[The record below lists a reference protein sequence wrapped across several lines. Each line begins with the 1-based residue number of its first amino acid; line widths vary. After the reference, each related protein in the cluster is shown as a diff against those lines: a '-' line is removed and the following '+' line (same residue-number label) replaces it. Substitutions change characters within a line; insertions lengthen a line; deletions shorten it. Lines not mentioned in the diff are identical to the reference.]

1 MQNDMSGK
9 LNARSICSP
18 LILLLLLSVS
28 EKVFAQSGGDLQEEK
43 FGSYS
48 PNAGFR
54 IATTDKGVLNFR
66 IYTYLRYLNQGGLED
81 YYVDSFGDTTAIDV
95 RQDMQVN
102 KVNIQFNG
110 WLMDP
115 RFRYLF
121 YVWTNNTAQGQAS
134 QVVVA
139 GNLQY
144 QFNKAF
150 NLGGGINALPSS
162 RTTEGNFPFWLTVD
176 NRLAAEEFF
185 RASYTTGLWASGSF
199 LKKLKYNVMIG
210 NNLSQLGIDAG
221 QLDFSFN
228 TLSGMVAWY
237 PTTGEYGLRDNIGD
251 FENHE
256 KVATRIAAHFTRS
269 DEDKQGVPTTEA
281 FENVTIR
288 LSDGSPIFR
297 ANLFG
302 PGIQITDATYQMFSV
317 DGGFKYKGFALEG
330 EYYLR
335 LVDQIKYTGI
345 GSLPKDRLKDNG
357 FQIQASGMIV
367 DQTLQAYATYAKIY
381 GEYGDPDDFRIGLNW
396 FPWKNHVVRWNLEY
410 INTTGIPVGGL
421 SLPYPVGG
429 TGYIVHSN
437 FQVNF

>member
-1 MQNDMSGK
+1 M
-9 LNARSICSP
+9 P
-18 LILLLLLSVS
+18 YVFLLLLMICGKANLL
-28 EKVFAQSGGDLQEEK
+28 AQSDSMKLEEAK
-43 FGSYS
+43 FGTYS

-54 IATTDKGVLNFR
+54 LATTDKGVLNFR

-81 YYVDSFGDTTAIDV
+81 YYVDSFGDTTAIDA
-95 RQDMQVN
+95 RQDIQIN

-115 RFRYLF
+115 RLRYLF
-121 YVWTNNTAQGQAS
+121 YVWTNNTAQGQVS

-144 QFNKAF
+144 EFHKAF
-150 NLGGGINALPSS
+150 TLGGGINALPSS

-185 RASYTTGLWASGSF
+185 RASYTTGIWASGSF
-199 LKKLKYNVMIG
+199 LEKFKYSVMLG

-221 QLDFSFN
+221 QLDFGMN

-237 PTTGEYGLRDNIGD
+237 PTTGEYGLRDNLGD
-251 FENHE
+251 FENHQ

-269 DEDKQGVPTTEA
+269 DEDYQGVPASEA

-288 LSDGSPIFR
+288 LSDGSPIFK

-302 PGIQITDATYQMFSV
+302 PGIQITNATYQMLAV
-317 DGGFKYKGFALEG
+317 DAGFKYKGFSLEG
-330 EYYLR
+330 EVYSR
-335 LVDQIKYTGI
+335 LVNNFTYSGV
-345 GSLPKDRLKDNG
+345 GSLPKNQFKDFG
-357 FQIQASGMIV
+357 FQVQASGMVV
-367 DQTLQAYATYAKIY
+367 DQTLQAYVTYAKIN

-396 FPWKNHVVRWNLEY
+396 FPWKNHVVRWNIEY

-421 SLPYPVGG
+421 SLPYPVGA